1 MPKIRVEGGHKL
13 TGTISICGAK
23 NSVVALIPAA
33 ILCDE
38 TITIKNVPEITDVD
52 DLKNILTHLNAE
64 VKRTKNTVKIN
75 SSSIINKEI
84 TQELS
89 KKLRASYYFMGALLG
104 KFNKVEMYFPGGCTI
119 GARPINL
126 HLKGFELL
134 GATVTEEDNHFIIE
148 ATAGLKGNNIYLD
161 FPSVGATINI
171 MLAAT
176 KAKGKTIIENAA
188 KEPEIVNVATFLNNM
203 GAKIKGAGTS
213 KITITGVKYLH
224 KCFHEV
230 IPDRIEAG
238 TYLII
243 ASLLG
248 ENLTIKNLIPS
259 HIEALIAKL
268 EECGVEM
275 NIGLDSITVKKVK
288 EYHGT
293 NIKTLVYPGFPTDLQ
308 QIMATF
314 LTQCKGRSTIEETI
328 YENRFQNLEYLDKM
342 GANTQIRKDNKKCT
356 IRGKSPLKGTNV
368 ASTDL
373 RGGASLLVAA
383 LVAEGITTIDNI
395 SYILRGYDK
404 IVEKLSKVGAKIEI
418 I

>member
-1 MPKIRVEGGHKL
+1 MPKIKIEGGHQL
-13 TGTISICGAK
+13 TGTITVGGAK

-38 TITIKNVPEITDVD
+38 TVTISNVPNITDVD
-52 DLKNILTHLNAE
+52 DLEKILVHLNAKIERTTGE
-64 VKRTKNTVKIN
+64 VVIN
-75 SSSIINKEI
+75 SSDIINKEI

-104 KFNKVEMYFPGGCTI
+104 KFNRVEMYFPGGCAI

-134 GATVTEEDNHFIIE
+134 GAKITEEDNHFIIE
-148 ATAGLKGNNIYLD
+148 ADKLKGNNIYLD

-171 MLAAT
+171 MLAAV
-176 KAKGKTIIENAA
+176 KAKGKTVIDNAA
-188 KEPEIVNVATFLNNM
+188 QEPEIVNVATYLNNM

-213 KITITGVKYLH
+213 TITIIGVKYLH

-248 ENLTIKNLIPS
+248 KNLKIDNMIPS
-259 HIEALIAKL
+259 HLEALIAKL
-268 EECGVEM
+268 NECGVDME
-275 NIGLDSITVKKVK
+275 IGIDNVIVNSAKK
-288 EYHGT
+288 YRAT
-293 NIKTLVYPGFPTDLQ
+293 DIKTLVYPGFPTDLQ

-314 LTQCKGRSTIEETI
+314 LTQCKGRSVIEETI
-328 YENRFQNLEYLDKM
+328 YENRFQNLEYLNKM
-342 GANTQIRKDNKKCT
+342 GAKAKVRKDNRKAVIKGVT
-356 IRGKSPLKGTNV
+356 KLKGTDV
-368 ASTDL
+368 SATDL

-383 LVAEGITTIDNI
+383 LIAEGSTTIDNI

-404 IVEKLSKVGAKIEI
+404 IIEKLTKVGAKIEI

>member
-1 MPKIRVEGGHKL
+1 MPKIKIEGGHKL
-13 TGTISICGAK
+13 SGTIPVSGAK

-38 TITIKNVPEITDVD
+38 TVTISNVPNITDVD
-52 DLKNILTHLNAE
+52 DLENILVHLNAKIDRE
-64 VKRTKNTVKIN
+64 PGKVVIN
-75 SSSIINKEI
+75 SSDIINKEI
-84 TQELS
+84 TETLS

-104 KFNKVEMYFPGGCTI
+104 KFNKVDMYFPGGCSI

-134 GATVTEEDNHFIIE
+134 GAKITEEENHFIIE
-148 ATAGLKGNNIYLD
+148 ADKLKGNNIYLD

-171 MLAAT
+171 MLAAV
-176 KAKGKTIIENAA
+176 KAKGKTVIDNAA
-188 KEPEIVNVATFLNNM
+188 QEPEIVNIATFLNNM

-213 KITITGVKYLH
+213 TITIIGVKYLH
-224 KCFHEV
+224 SCFHEV

-238 TYLII
+238 TYLIVG
-243 ASLLG
+243 ALLG
-248 ENLTIKNLIPS
+248 HNLKIDNMIPN
-259 HIEALIAKL
+259 HLEALIAKL
-268 EECGVEM
+268 KEAGVEM
-275 NIGLDSITVKKVK
+275 EIGLDNVIIKEPK
-288 EYHGT
+288 EYKAID
-293 NIKTLVYPGFPTDLQ
+293 IKTLVYPGFATDLQ

-328 YENRFQNLEYLDKM
+328 YENRFQNLHELAKM
-342 GANTQIRKDNKKCT
+342 GANTKIRNDNRKAT
-356 IRGKSPLKGTNV
+356 IKGITKLV
-368 ASTDL
+368 GTDVSATDL

-383 LVAEGITTIDNI
+383 LIAEGVTNIDNI

-404 IVEKLSKVGAKIEI
+404 IVEKLTNVGAKIEI

>member
-1 MPKIRVEGGHKL
+1 MPKIKVEGGREL
-13 TGTISICGAK
+13 SGTITISGAK

-38 TITIKNVPEITDVD
+38 NVTISNVPSITDVD
-52 DLKNILTHLNAE
+52 DLENILVHLNAKINRSSGKVE
-64 VKRTKNTVKIN
+64 IN
-75 SSSIINKEI
+75 SSEIVNKEI
-84 TQELS
+84 TETLS

-104 KFNKVEMYFPGGCTI
+104 KFNKVDMYFPGGCSI

-134 GATVTEEDNHFIIE
+134 GAKVTEEENHFIIE
-148 ATAGLKGNNIYLD
+148 AEKLKGNNIYLD

-171 MLAAT
+171 MLAAV
-176 KAKGKTIIENAA
+176 KAKGKTIIDNAA
-188 KEPEIVNVATFLNNM
+188 QEPEIVNIATFLNNM

-213 KITITGVKYLH
+213 TITITGVKYLH
-224 KCFHEV
+224 SCFHEV

-238 TYLII
+238 TYLIV

-248 ENLTIKNLIPS
+248 RNLKIDNMIPN
-259 HIEALIAKL
+259 HLEALIAKL
-268 EECGVEM
+268 NEAGVEM
-275 NIGLDSITVKKVK
+275 EIGLDNVIVHEPK
-288 EYHGT
+288 EYRAID
-293 NIKTLVYPGFPTDLQ
+293 IKTLVYPGFATDLQ

-314 LTQCKGRSTIEETI
+314 LTQCKGRSVIEETI
-328 YENRFQNLEYLDKM
+328 YENRFQNLAELDKM
-342 GANTQIRKDNKKCT
+342 GANTSIRQDNRKAT
-356 IRGKSPLKGTNV
+356 IKGKTKLIGTDVV
-368 ASTDL
+368 ATDL

-383 LVAEGITTIDNI
+383 LIADGITTIDNI

-404 IVEKLSKVGAKIEI
+404 IVEKLTAVGAKIEI